1 VDEYPVKVGRMLFTM
16 VDPERGY
23 EAAYN
28 RWYERDH
35 FYCGCMVG
43 PWWFAGRRWVS
54 PRALKDLRFPERS
67 EFADPVDAGSYL
79 SIYWVHEGHEDEA
92 FAWAGEQFQWIY
104 LNDRGFHHRIHA
116 HTANYDFG
124 RVVNADN
131 DGIPLALALDHQ
143 FAGLGVVSIVPTD
156 GTSTAE
162 LSACLE
168 IEAVPQLLDGREVE
182 LVASWTPYQR
192 PEADTVEL
200 KEGVPALATTGG
212 SPNRLVQ
219 LAFLN
224 VEPTVVW
231 PRFREYADAVERSG
245 RGNVVFAAPFL
256 PTVVGTDTYA
266 DELW

>member
-1 VDEYPVKVGRMLFTM
+1 M

-54 PRALKDLRFPERS
+54 PRSLKDLRFPEHS

-79 SIYWVHEGHEDEA
+79 SIYWIHEGHEDEA

-124 RVVNADN
+124 TVANADD

-162 LSACLE
+162 LSAWLE
-168 IEAVPQLLDGREVE
+168 IEAVPQLLDGPEVE